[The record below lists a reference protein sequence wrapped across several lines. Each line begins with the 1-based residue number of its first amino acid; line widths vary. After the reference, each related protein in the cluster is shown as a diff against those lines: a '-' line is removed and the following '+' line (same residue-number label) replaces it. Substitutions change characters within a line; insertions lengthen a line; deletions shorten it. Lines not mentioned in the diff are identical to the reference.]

1 MIFQIRPMCS
11 ASEAFK
17 TEVLKKCLQKNLDQK
32 LKFDRK
38 KKHNVGLKNLNFE
51 FLADGGGFNF
61 FFQTKKF
68 LWFPILENIPCF
80 IFFPNP
86 GIDIYLLLR
95 PCTLVLLQRAQ
106 KTLRILYQLIKFFLN
121 FG

>member
-1 MIFQIRPMCS
+1 MCS

-80 IFFPNP
+80 IFFSKPWYRYIFASEALHI
-86 GIDIYLLLR
+86 G
-95 PCTLVLLQRAQ
+95 
-106 KTLRILYQLIKFFLN
+106 LIAKSTKNASDSL
-121 FG
+121 

>member
-1 MIFQIRPMCS
+1 MCS

-61 FFQTKKF
+61 FF
-68 LWFPILENIPCF
+68 IPKNSSGF
-80 IFFPNP
+80 QYWKTSLALFFFQ
-86 GIDIYLLLR
+86 
-95 PCTLVLLQRAQ
+95 TLV
-106 KTLRILYQLIKFFLN
+106 
-121 FG
+121 